1 MEESTDLTQLEYRSW
16 PPWMAD
22 LRRKVW
28 AIMGQ
33 PNATSVASSVQGP
46 AQNPRSLNARDAPD
60 LGLTKTNRVLLRSL
74 RSAPLDSRVRPH
86 QRRPLTQVSKQV
98 TKARPLFEASLV
110 SSEVCRR

>member
-46 AQNPRSLNARDAPD
+46 AQTPFPERPDGPD
-60 LGLTKTNRVLLRSL
+60 LGLKKTQPRALRSL
-74 RSAPLDSRVRPH
+74 RRAPLESRVQPH
-86 QRRPLTQVSKQV
+86 QRRPLTQV

-110 SSEVCRR
+110 SSQESDESRQYQ